1 MSSSVIM
8 ARTLICRMAVAITR
22 GGNLCGA
29 IWQRPQLVR
38 NLFSPSTRSAR
49 STTAASSAVAAED
62 GEAGFAAGV
71 APATRVGTGVAA
83 LDEVA
88 ELVRSCAIAEKV
100 KPAITPRKQSRM

>member
-29 IWQRPQLVR
+29 IWHRPQLVR

-49 STTAASSAVAAED
+49 STAAVSSAVAAEV
-62 GEAGFAAGV
+62 EEGFAAGE
-71 APATRVGTGVAA
+71 APATRAA
-83 LDEVA
+83 EEEPADVA
-88 ELVRSCAIAEKV
+88 ELACSCAVAEKLSPV
-100 KPAITPRKQSRM
+100 ITPRQQ